1 MLDSKQESFK
11 HPIEGK
17 KAPRRLKHPRDTF
30 NASMVQGAKFDPV
43 YDMPLI
49 HSDSFVPTALVPF
62 SVAKR
67 DDWTDFD
74 CAVHFCERDQDIE
87 PFWSNPDK
95 YIPKLRL
102 FQGTLG
108 LDLSTCVDFPRALKE
123 WNTYRNRACVYRLQR
138 SGIKTIPLLRGDPD
152 VLEWEIAG
160 LDRGC
165 AIAVSPRGCV
175 RELENRKRFVR
186 GLKNLVNT
194 LEPSLIISY
203 GQNSF
208 GVLDY
213 AIEKGIAVHE
223 YASRGKGSLGGGEL
237 NVQIR

>member
-1 MLDSKQESFK
+1 MTNQNHQSISLIKTADHNCRKY
-11 HPIEGK
+11 
-17 KAPRRLKHPRDTF
+17 KHPRDTF
-30 NASMVQGAKFDPV
+30 NASMVKGAEFDPM

-49 HSDSFVPTALVPF
+49 RSDSFVPTALVPF

-95 YIPKLRL
+95 YIPKLQK
-102 FQGTLG
+102 FQGAIG

-138 SGIKTIPLLRGDPD
+138 SGIQTIPLLRGDPD

-160 LDRGC
+160 LDHGC
-165 AIAVSPRGCV
+165 GIAVSPRGCV
-175 RELENRKRFVR
+175 RELNNRKRFVR
-186 GLKNLVNT
+186 GLKNLVHA

-213 AIEKGIAVHE
+213 AIEQGIAVHE

>member
-1 MLDSKQESFK
+1 MSAERNKGKPATLLGESK
-11 HPIEGK
+11 
-17 KAPRRLKHPRDTF
+17 RRRYKHPRDTF
-30 NASMVQGAKFDPV
+30 NASMVEGAAFDSE

-49 HSDSFVPTALVPF
+49 RADSFVPTALVPF

-67 DDWTDFD
+67 DDWANFD

-95 YIPKLRL
+95 FIPKLQR
-102 FQGTLG
+102 FQGAIG

-138 SGIKTIPLLRGDPD
+138 AGIKTIPLLRGDPD
-152 VLEWEIAG
+152 VLGWEIAG

-175 RELENRKRFVR
+175 RELGNRRRFVR
-186 GLKNLVNT
+186 GLKSLVDA
-194 LEPSLIISY
+194 LEPTLILSY
-203 GQNSF
+203 GRNSF
-208 GVLDY
+208 DCLDY
-213 AIEKGIAVHE
+213 PISLGIPVHQ
-223 YASRGKGSLGGGEL
+223 YASRGKGALGSGDL
-237 NVQIR
+237 NVEVR

>member
-1 MLDSKQESFK
+1 MLNSENSFQLSG
-11 HPIEGK
+11 EGAK
-17 KAPRRLKHPRDTF
+17 PSRRFKHPRDTF

-43 YDMPLI
+43 FDMPLI
-49 HSDSFVPTALVPF
+49 QPDTFVPTALVPF

-67 DDWTDFD
+67 GDWTNFS

-95 YIPKLRL
+95 YIPKLQL
-102 FQGTLG
+102 FQGAIG

-123 WNTYRNRACVYRLQR
+123 WNTYRNRACVYHLQQ

-175 RELENRKRFVR
+175 RELDNRKRFVR
-186 GLKNLVNT
+186 GLKNLVDA

-213 AIEKGIAVHE
+213 AIEHGVIVHE
-223 YASRGKGSLGGGEL
+223 YASRGKGTLDGGDL
-237 NVQIR
+237 NVEIR